1 MLQVP
6 GGGAFKKS
14 EFSII
19 LEEEKENSQI
29 SRSRYS
35 ISDEGG
41 RELKQSDDSFQTDS
55 SGFTSKEQKDSTSY
69 SMIGLS

>member
-6 GGGAFKKS
+6 GGGAFKKN

-29 SRSRYS
+29 SRSHYS
-35 ISDEGG
+35 ISDEGQ
-41 RELKQSDDSFQTDS
+41 REL
-55 SGFTSKEQKDSTSY
+55 
-69 SMIGLS
+69 

>member
-29 SRSRYS
+29 SRSHYS
-35 ISDEGG
+35 ISDEGQ
-41 RELKQSDDSFQTDS
+41 RELKQSEDSFQTDS
-55 SGFTSKEQKDSTSY
+55 SGSTGKEQKDGH
-69 SMIGLS
+69 SMMGLS